1 MSHLI
6 KTFVSSKNGYLKNDT
21 FVVDSPSFVEN
32 YPAHVVSS
40 SPFSSLEWLRLF
52 TISKKY
58 VAVHVTV
65 WDGKQCVLVQPL
77 LICNYMPLLP
87 HFFGSYCVAPCMP
100 AFVDKSDDVDRV
112 SAFQFLLDYLSQ
124 QLQRKVL
131 YTEFRHFS
139 IENIFHQCFRN
150 VNFNS
155 LNWCNVKCGIS
166 DVKFDVNISK
176 SKRKQIRRTLNSGA
190 VVDFSPSEDMIE
202 QYYNIQKRLYN
213 KIHRPLPELPVFKS
227 LATSPL
233 GLIAVMLVDNNVVG
247 GCSCFVRDNAVCFW
261 YIASEANMLG
271 NIYSDATLYYSVMT
285 HCAEK
290 GITVADFLGGGSLEK
305 DYGVRRFKLSLG
317 GKLFAEYRYRKY
329 MCL

>member
-1 MSHLI
+1 M
-6 KTFVSSKNGYLKNDT
+6 SSKNDYLKNDT

-32 YPAHVVSS
+32 YPSHVVSS

-52 TISKKY
+52 IISKKY

-65 WDGKQCVLVQPL
+65 WDGKKCILVQPL
-77 LICNYMPLLP
+77 LICNFMPSLP
-87 HFFGSYCVAPCMP
+87 HSFGSYCVAPCMP
-100 AFVDKSDDVDRV
+100 AFVDKIDDVDRV
-112 SAFQFLLDYLSQ
+112 SAFKLLLDYLSQ

-139 IENIFHQCFRN
+139 IDNMFHQCFRN

-155 LNWCNVKCGIS
+155 LNWCNVKCDIS
-166 DVKFDVNISK
+166 DEKLDVNISK
-176 SKRKQIRRTLNSGA
+176 SKRKQIRRTFNSGA
-190 VVDFSPSEDMIE
+190 MVVFSPSESMIE
-202 QYYNIQKRLYN
+202 QYYNIQKRLYD
-213 KIHRPLPELPVFKS
+213 KIRRPLPELPVFKS
-227 LATSPL
+227 LATSLL
-233 GLIAVMLVDNNVVG
+233 GLVSVILVDNNVVG
-247 GCSCFVRDNAVCFW
+247 GCSCFIQDNVVYFW
-261 YIASEANMLG
+261 YIASDSMESK

-290 GITVADFLGGGSLEK
+290 GMTVADFLGGGSIEK
-305 DYGVRRFKLSLG
+305 EYGVRRFKLSLG